1 MNPKRFTVFVV
12 ILTILVTACI
22 QQPPEEDIKPPTTPE
37 TSPPTTTP
45 ETTPPET
52 APPETE
58 APTEPPPLKPADK
71 MDLWDMKTGPHLRGA
86 NIWQRRVYP
95 ELDGPTFMGTDYV
108 GPPSSQEDFNKLAA
122 LGCNYVNISH
132 PGLFTETP
140 PYKLDKAIQDHL
152 DRLLEMIEKADM
164 FAVISFRTGP
174 GRSEFT
180 FVSEDLGDWFDESY
194 LNDTVWQDTEAQDA
208 WVAMWEYT
216 ATRYKD
222 NPIVAGFDLM
232 VEPNSNETGSHYLHD
247 YLDIWD
253 PEEFYSE
260 YGGSL
265 YDWNQLYPRI
275 ITDIRNVDPHTP
287 ILVGANGYSSIAW
300 LPHMKVVKDSRVVY
314 MIHQYAPGQYAFQQ
328 PNSQKCSYPGMCD
341 VNRDGQKEQLDRF
354 WLEELLSIIDE
365 FTARHRVPVAVNE
378 FGVSRWVPGAAQF
391 IDDEMGLFEEKGMNN
406 ALWEWQVWEPFS
418 EKVNHLNFLFGP
430 DPRNTTEVPNEL
442 KDVITTYWSYNTVRP
457 STFHRNPEM
466 YAVDM
471 SLSLPEV
478 VLKSV
483 FSWLYSTV
491 NLNLELIE
499 RNIFELA
506 AMYEKWI
513 IFLTT
518 ELYNVYDD
526 IR

>member
-1 MNPKRFTVFVV
+1 
-12 ILTILVTACI
+12 
-22 QQPPEEDIKPPTTPE
+22 
-37 TSPPTTTP
+37 
-45 ETTPPET
+45 
-52 APPETE
+52 
-58 APTEPPPLKPADK
+58 
-71 MDLWDMKTGPHLRGA
+71 
-86 NIWQRRVYP
+86 
-95 ELDGPTFMGTDYV
+95 
-108 GPPSSQEDFNKLAA
+108 
-122 LGCNYVNISH
+122 
-132 PGLFTETP
+132 
-140 PYKLDKAIQDHL
+140 
-152 DRLLEMIEKADM
+152 MIEKADM